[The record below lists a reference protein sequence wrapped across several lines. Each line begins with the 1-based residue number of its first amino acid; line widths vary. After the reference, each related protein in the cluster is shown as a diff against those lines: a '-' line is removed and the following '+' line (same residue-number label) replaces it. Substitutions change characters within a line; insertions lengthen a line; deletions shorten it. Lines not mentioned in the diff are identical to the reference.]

1 MFGLEG
7 GMTVILIFCVI
18 AVCIFEFINGFHDTA
33 NAVATVIYT
42 NSLKPSIAVAWSGF
56 CNFCGVFIGISVA
69 MGIVH
74 LFPVAILID
83 QSVSHS
89 ISMILALVLT
99 AIIWNLGTWYF
110 GIPCSSSHTLIG
122 SIFGVGIAFGLLPG
136 AEAIALNWQKVKDV
150 GLSLLIS
157 PLLGFGLTMGV
168 VMLAKR
174 FIKYKKLFSEPDK
187 KKAPPFWIRVILIIT
202 CTSVSVSHGSND
214 GQKGI
219 GLMMIILIGLV
230 PAQFAINHNKHP
242 EKLLVQANTIET
254 VISKVNPAELGAQNR
269 ISLVL
274 VKEKA
279 DSIIKILTGKSDF
292 KSLDKRAHYGI
303 RKDILLLS
311 KETDNFLTVEPGEPA
326 LKLSKDDKGK
336 LKDAVKSMNTYTEFA
351 PLWVIVMISLSLG
364 VGTMIGWKRIV
375 VTVGEKIGKEPL
387 TYVQGASANL
397 VTASTIAL
405 STLFGLPVSTTHVL
419 SSGVAGS
426 MVATKG
432 LKNLRKKTI
441 KNIAIA
447 WLVTLPVTIILSGLL
462 FLLLRTLF

>member
-1 MFGLEG
+1 MFGLDG
-7 GMTVILIFCVI
+7 GMTIILILCLF
-18 AVCIFEFINGFHDTA
+18 AVCCFEFINGFHDTA

-42 NSLKPSIAVAWSGF
+42 KSLKPSVAVAWSGF

-69 MGIVH
+69 MGIVN
-74 LFPVAILID
+74 LFPVAILVD

-89 ISMILALVLT
+89 ISMISALVLT

-157 PLLGFGLTMGV
+157 PLLGFGLTLGV
-168 VMLAKR
+168 MLLAKR
-174 FIKYKKLFSEPDK
+174 YIKYKKLFAEPDK
-187 KKAPPFWIRVILIIT
+187 KKAPPFWIRVILVIT
-202 CTSVSVSHGSND
+202 ATSVSVSHGSND

-230 PAQFAINHNKHP
+230 PVHFAIDHSKKP
-242 EKLLVQANTIET
+242 EKLLYEVNNIENI
-254 VISKVNPAELGAQNR
+254 ISRVNPLELGAQNR
-269 ISLVL
+269 VSLVL
-274 VKEKA
+274 IKEKA
-279 DSIIKILTGKSDF
+279 DSMRSKLNGVSNF
-292 KSLDKRAHYGI
+292 KNLKNQDHFEI

-311 KETDNFLTVEPGEPA
+311 KESDNFLSVEPGEPV
-326 LKLSKDDKGK
+326 LKLTAKEKSVFK
-336 LKDAVKSMNTYTEFA
+336 ASVKAMKVYTEFA
-351 PLWVIVMISLSLG
+351 PFWVIVMISLSLG

-387 TYVQGASANL
+387 SYAQGASANL

-432 LKNLRKKTI
+432 LKNLRKKTL

-447 WLVTLPVTIILSGLL
+447 WLVTLPVTMLLSCGL
-462 FLLLRTLF
+462 FLLFRLFL